1 MSEPQECASVLG
13 EDPVLHI
20 SVREDGVVVGKV
32 PWSIRYWLT
41 ALYIVF
47 RSDFLCASLAL
58 PSCLAGL
65 MAMMTIPANIA
76 IIATTN
82 SISNR
87 VKALVYEGLRGVE
100 DEERGGFPC
109 LRTLLNR
116 DILYRWY

>member
-87 VKALVYEGLRGVE
+87 VKALRRLCFLFIKMG
-100 DEERGGFPC
+100 
-109 LRTLLNR
+109 
-116 DILYRWY
+116 ILYHRYIHPNYLQNN